1 MAAQFVVLFAAAAA
15 LGAAPAT
22 PPAPTPAS
30 TANTVSPVTVSPSA
44 EKAPIA
50 ATVDMHGE
58 EDSPWGGDFTA
69 IWPADM
75 THSGVHGQVI
85 LNCLIDTH
93 GLAESCK
100 VASETPAGKKLGRA
114 ALELRST
121 IKLTPATGADGQP
134 VSASMTIRIVFKAPS
149 QDFDNQEFQRALTR
163 GKGGFGTLDIPPTH
177 NPILTRNE
185 AMLDNPVWATAATF
199 DDLAAAYP
207 AKGGGVEGY
216 AAAHCRVERDGDKA
230 GALRDCQIIK
240 EAPNGHDFGKAALA
254 LALKFRTAPAT
265 LAAIPK
271 REPLWVDIPMRLEPP
286 AEVAER
292 LIKAPRW
299 LAGVDPK
306 AAPKLFPPE
315 AVAQGLTTGRGVARC
330 TVGPDGALTACA
342 PEPGDPDGLGFSEA
356 AVRLASGMKMNLWSA
371 DGAPVEGGIV
381 HIPIR
386 LNLKGG

>member
-1 MAAQFVVLFAAAAA
+1 VLAQLLALFAAAAA
-15 LGAAPAT
+15 PAT
-22 PPAPTPAS
+22 PPTTPTPG
-30 TANTVSPVTVSPSA
+30 NTVSPVTVSPSPD
-44 EKAPIA
+44 KGPIA

-58 EDSPWGGDFTA
+58 EESPWGGDFTA
-69 IWPADM
+69 IWPRDM
-75 THSGVHGQVI
+75 THSGVEGHVI
-85 LNCLIDTH
+85 LNCLIDAH

-100 VASETPAGKKLGRA
+100 VASETPEGKKLGRA

-121 IKLTPATGADGQP
+121 FKLTPATGADGQP
-134 VSASMTIRIVFKAPS
+134 TSAVMAIRILFKAPS

-207 AKGGGVEGY
+207 ARGGGVEGY
-216 AAAHCRVERDGDKA
+216 AAAHCRVERDGDRA
-230 GALRDCQIIK
+230 GLLRDCQVIK
-240 EAPNGHDFGKAALA
+240 ESPAGHDFDKAALS
-254 LALKFRTAPAT
+254 LATKFRAEPAT

-271 REPLWVDIPMRLEPP
+271 REPLWVDIPMRLQPP
-286 AEVAER
+286 SAIAER
-292 LIKAPRW
+292 VVYKPRW
-299 LAGVDPK
+299 IAGVDPK
-306 AAPKLFPPE
+306 AAPRLFPPE

-330 TVGPDGALTACA
+330 TVGADGTLTACA

-356 AVRLASGMKMNLWSA
+356 AVHLAAGMKMNLWSA
-371 DGAPVEGGIV
+371 DGAPVEGGVV

-386 LNLKGG
+386 LNLKGGG